1 MNDVEQPALIPG
13 TTPPTWLGVMGGG
26 QLGRMFAQAAQT
38 LGYRVAT
45 LEPEG
50 DCPAGQVADRH
61 LHGLLVHLG
70 QRDGC
75 RSDAGDH
82 VGGQRCASLLGRGL
96 RAAGEENRNGAQ

>member
-50 DCPAGQVADRH
+50 DGTRLRLIHRD
-61 LHGLLVHLG
+61 LTGE
-70 QRDGC
+70 QREMH
-75 RSDAGDH
+75 DAGWRRY
-82 VGGQRCASLLGRGL
+82 VARLKIAAEGGEPGPDAIADKSIQHR
-96 RAAGEENRNGAQ
+96 